1 MMRIALAISL
11 RRLTWLLVA
20 AVFAAGTGFGATA
33 QAQNSS
39 PTSSPSAVQP
49 GFTAAQRDEIVRIVR
64 DALRRD
70 PSILRDAVQAMQA
83 DEGRRQEAEARD
95 AIGKLQAEL
104 VATAS
109 DQVAGNAQG
118 DVTIVEFYDPR
129 CPYCRRMV
137 PVMAELLRTDPGVRI
152 VYKDLPVLGPASL
165 LESRALMASQ
175 KQGGYLKLRDL
186 MMRSPPD
193 ATIDS
198 VRAMTEKVGLDWARL
213 ARDMDDPVIKTRVDA
228 NLKLAE
234 QLGIQGT
241 PAFVIGRKLL
251 PGAVDL
257 GEMRQTLAEARG
269 R

>member
-1 MMRIALAISL
+1 MIRIALAASM
-11 RRLTWLLVA
+11 RRLTLLLVA
-20 AVFAAGTGFGATA
+20 ILCATSLGFGAPA
-33 QAQNSS
+33 QAQNAG
-39 PTSSPSAVQP
+39 PTAVQP
-49 GFTAAQRDEIVRIVR
+49 GFTAGQRDEIVRIIR
-64 DALRRD
+64 EALKRD
-70 PSILRDAVQAMQA
+70 PSILRDAVQAMQV
-83 DEGRRQEAEARD
+83 DEGRRQEQESRA
-95 AIGKLQAEL
+95 AIDKLQAEL
-104 VATAS
+104 VASPS
-109 DQVAGNAQG
+109 DQVAGNGNG

-137 PVMAELLRTDPGVRI
+137 PVMAELMRTDPGVRV

-175 KQGGYLKLRDL
+175 KQGGYLKLREL
-186 MMRSPPD
+186 MMRSAPD

-198 VRAMTEKVGLDWARL
+198 VRAMAEKVGLDWAKL
-213 ARDMDDPVIKTRVDA
+213 ARDMDDPAVKTRVDA

-241 PAFVIGRKLL
+241 PAFVIGRKML

-257 GEMRQTLAEARG
+257 GELRQTLAEARG